1 LNLFWIILGAIG
13 AACILLILNHDSGT
27 VFGIES
33 NKFAS
38 LVWYGTWGTL
48 VAVAILP
55 HRNQWRT
62 AARNFAMWIGIF
74 LVLMTGYLYRFELQD
89 IGHRISGGLLPG
101 SPISTMTEDGR
112 LQTLLIRSD
121 TGHFEAD
128 GRANGAPVRFLVD
141 TGASVIVLTSEDAE
155 AAGILTGDLSYS
167 IPVTTAN
174 GRTTAA
180 RITLDEISI
189 GDITRHKV
197 QAMVAKPGALDQS
210 LLGMSFLSS
219 LSSFEFRGD
228 RLVLSD

>member
-1 LNLFWIILGAIG
+1 
-13 AACILLILNHDSGT
+13 
-27 VFGIES
+27 
-33 NKFAS
+33 
-38 LVWYGTWGTL
+38 
-48 VAVAILP
+48 VAILP
-55 HRNQWRT
+55 GRGQWRA
-62 AARNFAMWIGIF
+62 AARNFAIWIAVF

-89 IGHRISGGLLPG
+89 VVHRLSGGLLPG
-101 SPISTMTEDGR
+101 SPISTTSDDGR

-121 TGHFEAD
+121 SGHFEAD

-141 TGASVIVLTSEDAE
+141 TGASVIVLSNEDAD
-155 AAGILTGDLSYS
+155 AAGISTGDLSYS

-180 RITLDEISI
+180 RIALDEVSI
-189 GDITRHKV
+189 GDITRYKV
-197 QAMVAKPGALDQS
+197 QAMVAKPGALGQS